1 MKDCS
6 SCKYSPLNNS
16 KLAGKALEKTP
27 CFVCVMEDQIKNKKG
42 GAFIESCGNVEF
54 NEMLH
59 VHIST
64 VAENL
69 FSRVVVRL
77 VSLVASG
84 EFDSDD
90 CRIMEMMFAYPK
102 PSFRD
107 VTARL
112 KIPVETVHRRWDR
125 IMRLLSKE

>member
-1 MKDCS
+1 MKNCS
-6 SCKYSPLNNS
+6 NCKYSPLNNS
-16 KLAGKALEKTP
+16 KLAGKVFEKMP
-27 CFVCVMEDQIKNKKG
+27 CFLCVMEDQIKSEKD
-42 GAFIESCGNVEF
+42 IESCGDIEF
-54 NEMLH
+54 NEVLH
-59 VHIST
+59 IHIST

-90 CRIMEMMFAYPK
+90 CRIIEMMFAYPK

-107 VTARL
+107 VRAWL
-112 KIPVETVHRRWDR
+112 KIPVETVRRRWDR
-125 IMRLLSKE
+125 IKRLLSKE